1 MKGISKRISLALAAV
16 AAVAVLTST
25 SSAQSSKALSVGIS
39 GGAAIPFGDFGDF
52 YTTGYNGTVSLMFKS
67 VGTPLGIRIDG
78 MYNKLNLK
86 DDAIITIPGSGTVES
101 ASIAAAT
108 ANLVYSLPGT
118 GISPYLI
125 GGGGIYSL
133 KVHGDNFDSDTENK
147 AGINGGI
154 GASFPLSGFNTFI
167 EARFHHV
174 FTDGSATQFIPVT
187 FGISF

>member
-133 KVHGDNFDSDTENK
+133 KVHGDNFDSDAENK